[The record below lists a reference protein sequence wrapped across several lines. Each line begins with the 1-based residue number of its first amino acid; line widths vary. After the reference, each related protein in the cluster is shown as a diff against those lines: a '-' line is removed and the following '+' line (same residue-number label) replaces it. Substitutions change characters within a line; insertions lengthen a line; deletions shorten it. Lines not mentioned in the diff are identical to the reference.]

1 MKKKFV
7 AVAMVLVLA
16 LTAVIGGSFAYF
28 TDTEAATNVM
38 VMGNIDISQLEYERV
53 VDANGNWIPTNTTD
67 KYGYTPDEL
76 QEFVQEKPLYPAVF
90 ADGTIKWDDR
100 TSGHQQSWGQLDAP
114 GSNQLFD
121 DSVKNAIDKFVF
133 VKNES
138 GHSDAYVRTIFAFEQ
153 GDLTAAEFDEIIG
166 TSADANHWDWE
177 TIATDVEIDG
187 QKYVIA
193 TATYMGPTSDPTGIL
208 PAGSVSY
215 PSLLQVYMVP
225 ETTQEQVAS
234 FEGTYEILVLSQAV
248 QTEGFADAETALNTA
263 FGKPGDTAA
272 NGLMNAQVWFY
283 ENNGAVLVESA
294 EELQETLTNGGN
306 AVLTDDV
313 ETEAATTAPYGNKV
327 GIVQKGGVL
336 NGNGNT
342 LSVECYGDDY
352 GIMTYGGTIKN
363 LTIDEGCRAIVIM
376 SPTENVIL
384 DNVHVAGDVLYPLNT
399 AEHATVA
406 GLELIAMDSSFGGWT
421 SFDGGMQS
429 ASFFNCSFVEGSYG
443 YGWPYETLVKPYID
457 TVFSG
462 CEFAEGYYL
471 DLSSLKDGCIVT
483 FEGCTVNGEALT
495 AEICGFNCDG
505 TETFC
510 VELPSDR
517 TLAECVVFN

>member
-100 TSGHQQSWGQLDAP
+100 TSDHQQSWGQLDAP

-208 PAGSVSY
+208 PADSVSY

-225 ETTQEQVAS
+225 ETTQEQVTS
-234 FEGTYEILVLSQAV
+234 FGGTYEILVLSQAV

-272 NGLMNAQVWFY
+272 NGLMNAQAWFY
-283 ENNGAVLVESA
+283 EANGAVLVESA
-294 EELQETLTNGGN
+294 EDLQETLTNGGS
-306 AVLTDDV
+306 AVLTKDV
-313 ETEAATTAPYGNKV
+313 VLTENLPMN
-327 GIVQKGGVL
+327 GGVL
-336 NGNGNT
+336 NGNGKT
-342 LSVECYGDDY
+342 ITAGSTGYDCAV
-352 GIMTYGGTIKN
+352 TTTGGMISD
-363 LTIDEGCRAIVIM
+363 LTITGSADATRAIGSGSTGDHVL
-376 SPTENVIL
+376 TEDLHISNVRI
-384 DNVHVAGDVLYPLNT
+384 DKVMYAINGGADSSANVSVYVNDSVVYGWISY
-399 AEHATVA
+399 A
-406 GLELIAMDSSFGGWT
+406 GLEQFEFNNCTIGKGDSY
-421 SFDGGMQS
+421 DGYMVVYGNTR
-429 ASFFNCSFVEGSYG
+429 FN
-443 YGWPYETLVKPYID
+443 
-457 TVFSG
+457 G
-462 CEFAEGYYL
+462 C
-471 DLSSLKDGCIVT
+471 T
-483 FEGCTVNGEALT
+483 FEEFDMCAADSVPAGSQVEFNGCTNDGVQVT
-495 AEICGFNCDG
+495 AENFKTLFMYPGDEVDFNKLQSCTVVVDG
-505 TETFC
+505 
-510 VELPSDR
+510 VE
-517 TLAECVVFN
+517 VQW